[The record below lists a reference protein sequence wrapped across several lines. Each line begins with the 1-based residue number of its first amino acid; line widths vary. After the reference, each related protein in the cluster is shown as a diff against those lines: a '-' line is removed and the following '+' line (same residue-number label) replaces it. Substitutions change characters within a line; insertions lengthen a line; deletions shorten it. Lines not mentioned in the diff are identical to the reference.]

1 MTDTISNRS
10 MYLINTTANK
20 EIDGVMYEAKVK
32 KVVYINFSKTNYTA
46 KVKMYARNDIE
57 VEFIPESMDFLHEL
71 MDIFP
76 LSEYDY
82 KIIRPAKRIKENKS
96 SISIEIQVIEKTTG
110 IHKWLGDNSIIL
122 SDKDYDHFRNI
133 LLQAFPD
140 HEWRS
145 IDEEIKFKIA
155 EYMEDY
161 NFGLADAAD
170 TLVELVAMRYKEVK
184 DTGFVHFRGDNV
196 YAIAMNIMVKA
207 ITEYGEKEKAKEG
220 EKTNMG
226 DRALS
231 PDSLSMQL
239 KIAEENAASTEE
251 CSASVSSITSIAES
265 IEDASKELHEIA
277 DGLNS
282 DIGKFSY

>member
-1 MTDTISNRS
+1 MTDTISNS
-10 MYLINTTANK
+10 SVYLIDTTTNK
-20 EIDGVMYEAKVK
+20 EIDGVMWKTKVK
-32 KVVYINFSKTNYTA
+32 KVVHINFSDTNY
-46 KVKMYARNDIE
+46 KVKARTDKIYNDIE

-71 MDIFP
+71 TDIFP
-76 LSEYDY
+76 LSEYGY
-82 KIIRPAKRIKENKS
+82 KIIKPAKKIEENKP
-96 SISIEIQVIEKTTG
+96 SISIEIWITEKATET
-110 IHKWLGDNSIIL
+110 HKWLGDNSIIL

-184 DTGFVHFRGDNV
+184 DTGFVHFRGANV
-196 YAIAMNIMVKA
+196 YAIAMDIMVKA

-220 EKTNMG
+220 EN
-226 DRALS
+226 
-231 PDSLSMQL
+231 
-239 KIAEENAASTEE
+239 
-251 CSASVSSITSIAES
+251 
-265 IEDASKELHEIA
+265 HE
-277 DGLNS
+277 
-282 DIGKFSY
+282 